1 MDVRYARRLSE
12 ELLEAFEA
20 VRKIEENSLNA
31 AHGSSISPSESNL
44 IEAVAR
50 GGERGVTI
58 SQIAAE
64 LSITLASV
72 TVGVNKLVH
81 KGFLVKEKGAED
93 GRMVFVKLTREGQ
106 FVLMEGRDAR
116 SARDTVISSPTS
128 CAASVWSLPTRS
140 WRFSSTRWRSSTAS
154 SAETIIFTEKSCSP
168 RENSG
173 RRAER
178 RQEK

>member
-64 LSITLASV
+64 LSSTLASV

-93 GRMVFVKLTREGQ
+93 GRMVFVKLTREGRKVSAGHRYFQ
-106 FVLMEGRDAR
+106 SNLVRCISLEFTDEELAVLIHA
-116 SARDTVISSPTS
+116 
-128 CAASVWSLPTRS
+128 L
-140 WRFSSTRWRSSTAS
+140 
-154 SAETIIFTEKSCSP
+154 EKLNGFFRRNNYFYRKKLLTP
-168 RENSG
+168 R
-173 RRAER
+173 
-178 RQEK
+178 K

>member
-93 GRMVFVKLTREGQ
+93 GRMVFVKLTREGRK
-106 FVLMEGRDAR
+106 V
-116 SARDTVISSPTS
+116 SAGHRISSPTS
-128 CAASVWSLPTRS
+128 CAASVWSLPTRN

-168 RENSG
+168 RGNSG

-178 RQEK
+178 R

>member
-81 KGFLVKEKGAED
+81 KGFLVQEKGAED
-93 GRMVFVKLTREGQ
+93 GRMVFVKLTREGRKVSAGHRYFQ
-106 FVLMEGRDAR
+106 SNLVRCISLEFTDEELAVLIHA
-116 SARDTVISSPTS
+116 
-128 CAASVWSLPTRS
+128 L
-140 WRFSSTRWRSSTAS
+140 
-154 SAETIIFTEKSCSP
+154 EKLNGFFRRNNYFYRKKLLTP
-168 RENSG
+168 R
-173 RRAER
+173 
-178 RQEK
+178 K

>member
-64 LSITLASV
+64 LSITE
-72 TVGVNKLVH
+72 GDIKLVH

-93 GRMVFVKLTREGQ
+93 GRMVFVKLTREGRKVSAGHRYFQ
-106 FVLMEGRDAR
+106 SNLVRCISLEFTDEELAVLIHA
-116 SARDTVISSPTS
+116 
-128 CAASVWSLPTRS
+128 L
-140 WRFSSTRWRSSTAS
+140 
-154 SAETIIFTEKSCSP
+154 EKLSGFFRRNNYFYRKKLLTP
-168 RENSG
+168 R
-173 RRAER
+173 
-178 RQEK
+178 K